1 MAEVLEFFTEHAD
14 INGLLDFLAERV
26 DDDGIMLTAAHSIP
40 TGEWVR
46 FSVRMVDGEVGFEGV
61 GKCTGSA
68 ENESGVG
75 FEVLLEQ
82 LQFDARN
89 EVMFERI
96 QLAKETAETG
106 EGTKPIDIS
115 NIAAERQRELARER
129 ARERARE
136 QASKARVSAPPAPP
150 PIAKA
155 PSPKSSA
162 PSTPVVPTSSA
173 PSTPAVP
180 TPSAPPAPKIPRPS
194 APPKLAVGAE
204 KLPKPAT
211 QIARMPIE
219 APIDATAEVDLAQVE
234 DVTAYD
240 RPDAE
245 IPATSVRPP
254 LPSQRTSDASPPIV
268 SAPTEP
274 SQSATI
280 AGGASAPVEA
290 PPQAAPAA
298 IPAPRNKIPY
308 DVRQRLEKIVP
319 TLRRRSIA
327 FDEDEALALALR
339 LGLATLEEMYSKR

>member
-75 FEVLLEQ
+75 FEVLLET

-115 NIAAERQRELARER
+115 NIAAERQREIARER

-136 QASKARVSAPPAPP
+136 QAATTRASKAPPRPSIPLSTSPSVAPEVA
-150 PIAKA
+150 A
-155 PSPKSSA
+155 S
-162 PSTPVVPTSSA
+162 
-173 PSTPAVP
+173 VP
-180 TPSAPPAPKIPRPS
+180 TPSSSPPPPKVPRLS
-194 APPKLAVGAE
+194 VPPKLAAAAS
-204 KLPKPAT
+204 LPKPAT
-211 QIARMPIE
+211 QIARVPVQAPLE
-219 APIDATAEVDLAQVE
+219 ATSEVDLASVE
-234 DVTAYD
+234 DVTSLD
-240 RPDAE
+240 HSNAE
-245 IPATSVRPP
+245 IPLPNSIRPP
-254 LPSQRTSDASPPIV
+254 LPSQRSAEAPAQPSPVAEPTP
-268 SAPTEP
+268 AP
-274 SQSATI
+274 QAATI

-290 PPQAAPAA
+290 TPKAAASAPP
-298 IPAPRNKIPY
+298 PRNKIPY

-327 FDEDEALALALR
+327 FNEDEALALALR